1 MGGEVM
7 EGQAGEGR
15 DKREERGGSEG
26 NDRCVEVRG
35 SGEGV
40 EKEGRGGEWG
50 REEEGCE
57 GKGDRLSGEVKESV
71 GRSEEEEGEGKGKE
85 RSKKV

>member
-1 MGGEVM
+1 MEVRGMGGGVM

-26 NDRCVEVRG
+26 NDRCEEVRG

-40 EKEGRGGEWG
+40 EEGRGGE
-50 REEEGCE
+50 
-57 GKGDRLSGEVKESV
+57 
-71 GRSEEEEGEGKGKE
+71 
-85 RSKKV
+85 